1 MAERFWS
8 DDYHGWCQLVQL
20 VQVSNDSNDSS
31 PPGEGT
37 LDNFFVKHL
46 IY

>member
-8 DDYHGWCQLVQL
+8 DDYHGWRQFVQL
-20 VQVSNDSNDSS
+20 VQVSNDSS

-46 IY
+46 MY